1 MSKCNPLVD
10 SKLVNIGHI
19 PQNWYIAKIKY
30 FAGLQAG
37 GTPSKDKPE
46 YWEDGNINWMS
57 SGEVNNEFV
66 YETKNKITE
75 LGLRNSNATLLPT
88 NSVMMALNGQGKTKG
103 TVAILK
109 VETTCNQSL
118 VAFITNEINLHYLYL
133 YYFLKYN
140 YKFIRGL
147 VGDGLRDGISLGLLK
162 SLKICIPTYDEQKKI
177 GDFLYRKEKEIKA
190 LISQKEKLIKL
201 LEKQRQSIITEA
213 VTKGLNPNMKMKDS
227 GVEWIGEIPEHW
239 QKTRIDFISRVKAR
253 LGWKGLKAEE
263 YVEEGYGFLSTPN
276 LKYRE
281 IDFENINYITEERYL
296 ESPEIMLEIGD
307 VLLAKDGSTL
317 GIVNVVRDLPIQS
330 TVNSSIA
337 VLRPTNKINSVY
349 YYYYLKSTYIQDVI
363 NQIKDG
369 MGVPH
374 LFQADIK
381 KFTVLLPPLT
391 EQQNIAKFLD
401 EETSKIEKLVT
412 NVKSQIE
419 KLKEYRQAL
428 IYEAVTG
435 KIDVRD
441 MELD

>member
-213 VTKGLNPNMKMKDS
+213 VTKGLNPNVKMKDS

-239 QKTRIDFISRVKAR
+239 IKTKFKYITNKIID
-253 LGWKGLKAEE
+253 GTH
-263 YVEEGYGFLSTPN
+263 STPN
-276 LKYRE
+276 YTENGVPFLRVTDITQSKGKEINLENVKYISEEEHRELVKRCNPEKGDLLVSKNGTIGVPKVITWDWEFSIFVSLCLIKLK
-281 IDFENINYITEERYL
+281 
-296 ESPEIMLEIGD
+296 
-307 VLLAKDGSTL
+307 
-317 GIVNVVRDLPIQS
+317 Q
-330 TVNSSIA
+330 
-337 VLRPTNKINSVY
+337 NKINPFFASYFFESDLVEEQIAFGTK
-349 YYYYLKSTYIQDVI
+349 KSTIM
-363 NQIKDG
+363 NL
-369 MGVPH
+369 H
-374 LFQADIK
+374 LEKVKEFFA
-381 KFTVLLPPLT
+381 FLPPLE
-391 EQQNIAKFLD
+391 EQLNI
-401 EETSKIEKLVT
+401 IEYL
-412 NVKSQIE
+412 N
-419 KLKEYRQAL
+419 
-428 IYEAVTG
+428 G
-435 KIDVRD
+435 
-441 MELD
+441 